1 MEAETLIKEYLPTG
15 KTMQIATVQD
25 GRPWICTVYYVAD
38 ELQRL
43 YWLSLP
49 SRKHSRQLANDDK
62 AAIAIAIKADKPV
75 IGIQA
80 EGCAE
85 PVQEPGEVKHVMQ
98 LYAKKYDGAGLEFY
112 DNFVEGTNQHVLYR
126 FTPSLYVLFDEVTF
140 DASESRKE
148 WPLGAD

>member
-15 KTMQIATVQD
+15 KTMQIATEQD
-25 GRPWICTVYYVAD
+25 GQPWICTVYYVAD

-49 SRKHSRQLANDDK
+49 TRKHSKHLARNDK

-75 IGIQA
+75 VGIQA
-80 EGCAE
+80 SGCAE

-98 LYAKKYDGAGLEFY
+98 LYTKKYDGAGQEFY
-112 DNFVEGTNQHVLYR
+112 DNFIEGTNQHVLYR
-126 FTPSLYVLFDEVTF
+126 FTPSSYVLFDEVTF
-140 DASESRKE
+140 DPAESRKE
-148 WPLGAD
+148 WHIEAD